1 MELDKNSCVPLYHQL
16 KNKLLEMIEKGYD
29 VGDAL
34 PTETELE
41 KMFNVSR
48 MTVRLAVN
56 ALVEEDLLE
65 KQQGRGTFVKKPKIT
80 QDLMTITSWTDDMI
94 KRGLTPKTVDTAIS
108 LMSPPKK
115 VRQLLKLNGK
125 DKVVKIKRIRYASD
139 EPMCIM
145 TNYLAESYVPGLAEE
160 GLKYESLYKTISE
173 RYGISFTL
181 TEETVEA
188 REATE
193 YESEVLMIEEW
204 SPVLVVTTVSYIS
217 DGTPIEVVNIIA
229 RADRYQ
235 YKNTLHAS
243 VDKMR

>member
-1 MELDKNSCVPLYHQL
+1 MELDKNSCIPLYHQL
-16 KNKLLEMIEKGYD
+16 KNKLLEMIENNYN

-56 ALVEEDLLE
+56 ALVEEELLE

-80 QDLMTITSWTDDMI
+80 HDLMTITSWTDDMI

-108 LMSPPKK
+108 LITPPKK
-115 VRQLLKLNGK
+115 IRQLLKLNNES
-125 DKVVKIKRIRYASD
+125 KVVKIKRIRYAND

-145 TNYLAESYVPGLAEE
+145 TNYLVESYVPDLAEE

-173 RYGISFTL
+173 KYRISFTL

-204 SPVLVVTTVSYIS
+204 SPVLVVTTVSYNS
-217 DGTPIEVVNIIA
+217 DGTPIEVVNIVS

-235 YKNTLHAS
+235 YRNTIHAS
-243 VDKMR
+243 VD